1 MTERTAGLLI
11 AFSSVALLT
20 VACVATSNSASPA
33 TATAP
38 VATVIPA
45 TISPTSVSPG
55 PNGRRPQI
63 SDSARARHDSI
74 NAFRRDSLMRVVL
87 ASITGRENMP
97 AESVFKNIQIFKG
110 VPAGRV
116 VNIMG
121 RGFGPAL
128 GVSCGFCHVIPEYDK
143 DDKQAKKTAR
153 LMFAMVNGI
162 NRDYLAKLPTEEG
175 RPGPVVNC
183 STCHRGMTRP
193 GGGPPPG
200 NRSSG
205 E

>member
-1 MTERTAGLLI
+1 MTERTAGILI

-20 VACVATSNSASPA
+20 VACVATNNTASPTTA
-33 TATAP
+33 TTPAATVTPAVSTAP
-38 VATVIPA
+38 VT
-45 TISPTSVSPG
+45 PG
-55 PNGRRPQI
+55 PNGPRPQL
-63 SDSARARHDSI
+63 SDSARARRDSI

-87 ASITGRENMP
+87 ASIAGKENMP

-121 RGFGPAL
+121 RGFSPAL
-128 GVSCGFCHVIPEYDK
+128 GVSCGFCHVIPDYDK

-153 LMFAMVNGI
+153 VMFAMVNGI
-162 NRDYLAKLPTEEG
+162 NRDYLTKIAEDG
-175 RPGPVVNC
+175 RPAPVVNC

-193 GGGPPPG
+193 GGNGGPGGGRPATD
-200 NRSSG
+200 
-205 E
+205 